1 MCRLGYSD
9 RGPSDIADRRDA
21 NLIPGPERRV
31 PGSSSGPSASA
42 HLRAS
47 DKERETVIGEL
58 RRHAGAGRLSVEEL
72 DQRVE
77 AALAARERGQ
87 LDQLLAD
94 LPGTAARARPP
105 APGRRAHLR
114 VYLAVNLML
123 IAIWALSGA
132 GPFWPAWPLLGWGLG
147 LVLHRGGR
155 PWSAHHRLAG
165 GSGDRF
171 SPGPVLDAGANGL
184 ETGARVRP
192 GA

>member
-1 MCRLGYSD
+1 MCRLGYRH
-9 RGPSDIADRRDA
+9 RGPFDLSGRREAGGTDA
-21 NLIPGPERRV
+21 L
-31 PGSSSGPSASA
+31 GSAGPSAQPGPGP
-42 HLRAS
+42 AS

-77 AALAARERGQ
+77 AALGARHRGQ
-87 LDQLLAD
+87 LDQLLSD
-94 LPGTAARARPP
+94 LPGTPARARQTR
-105 APGRRAHLR
+105 AGRRAHLR

-147 LVLHRGGR
+147 LVLHRGG
-155 PWSAHHRLAG
+155 PWPGGHRLARG
-165 GSGDRF
+165 PGDRF
-171 SPGPVLDAGANGL
+171 SPGGVLDGGANELATGAGAK
-184 ETGARVRP
+184 P